1 MEIQITQRM
10 MIKMEKRKKR
20 VLKAKQKRRKIKQIS
35 D

>member
-20 VLKAKQKRRKIKQIS
+20 VLKVKLKRRKTKQIS

>member
-20 VLKAKQKRRKIKQIS
+20 VLKAKQKRKKTKQIS

>member
-20 VLKAKQKRRKIKQIS
+20 VLKVKQKRRKTKQIS